1 MSTGWI
7 IGWAIGAVVVV
18 AVVALLL
25 ILIMKARKI
34 GDQAANILAAL
45 DESRENTLA
54 LWEVDSVNRSLETT
68 RSALR
73 QARIAVAGG
82 DE

>member
-1 MSTGWI
+1 MSAGWI

-18 AVVALLL
+18 AVVVLLL
-25 ILIMKARKI
+25 ILIMQARKI
-34 GDQAANILAAL
+34 GNQAANILAAL

-54 LWEVDSVNRSLETT
+54 LWEVDSVNRSLEAT

-73 QARIAVAGG
+73 RARIAVAGG